1 MYRRAMT
8 GLLLLGAGVML
19 SACGSHPTLGVLLP
33 TSGAAADY
41 GKSMKQAIE
50 LAIDEAKGAGETP
63 AGLTVVWADS
73 ETDPDRAARLTDKLA
88 RDDNCHLIIAGVT
101 SAEAKAMLP
110 VLEKTQTVCL
120 SPSASA
126 PSLTKDSRLFYR
138 LFPSDEAEG
147 ATAARFLKDDLAR
160 DSVLIYSADSEH
172 SRGLEPEFR
181 QVYEQVLGGEV
192 VGRIVLTDPD
202 WSEES
207 ADVLAATYPD
217 AVFIVAYADETLEVL
232 RHLELQRFKGTR
244 MVTSAF
250 YNAKA
255 IQENPKLVDGVFFPQ
270 PAFDLD
276 SDRKQ
281 IQRFVEGYRD
291 RYDTDPDI
299 YSAHGYDALHLAFEV
314 FRKTDRLEVGEIRST
329 LQFGLEDL
337 MGVTGP
343 IQFDERGDIHHNP
356 IMYLIK
362 DGRVYSHQQY
372 VDKMLQELKE
382 SLRRGSR

>member
-1 MYRRAMT
+1 MYRRLMT
-8 GLLLLGAGVML
+8 GLLVFGAGLTL
-19 SACGSHPTLGVLLP
+19 SACGSHPTLGILLP
-33 TSGAAADY
+33 TSGAAAEY
-41 GKSMKQAIE
+41 GKSMRQAIE
-50 LAIDEAKGAGETP
+50 LAIDQAQEAGETP
-63 AGLTVVWADS
+63 PGLTVVWEDS
-73 ETDPDRAARLTDKLA
+73 ETDPDRAAALTEKLA
-88 RDDNCHLIIAGVT
+88 RDDGCHLIVAGVT

-110 VLEKTQTVCL
+110 VLKDTDTVCL

-126 PSLTKDSRLFYR
+126 PSLTKESRLFYR

-160 DSVLIYSADSEH
+160 ESVLIYSADSEH

-181 QVYEQVLGGEV
+181 QVYEQVLGGQV

-202 WSEES
+202 WEEES
-207 ADVLAATYPD
+207 ADVLAAAYPE
-217 AVFIVAYADETLEVL
+217 AVFIVAYADETLDVL

-250 YNAKA
+250 YNARA
-255 IQENPKLVDGVFFPQ
+255 VRENPELVDGVFFPQ

-276 SDRKQ
+276 SDRKL
-281 IQRFVEGYRD
+281 IQTFVDSYRERFG
-291 RYDTDPDI
+291 TDPDI
-299 YSAHGYDALHLAFEV
+299 YSAHGYDALNLAYTV
-314 FRKTDRLEVGEIRST
+314 FRNSERLEVGEIRST

-362 DGRVYSHQQY
+362 DGKVYSHQQY
-372 VDKMLQELKE
+372 VDKMLQELRD
-382 SLRRGSR
+382 SLRRGGR